1 MAISFKK
8 IENPVARAGDFLGR
22 ETEGERFSSP
32 QFSLTSKPSK
42 GLWRSSRL
50 FGEENGISASYI
62 ETKYGLKIVFAM
74 CTKPLL
80 QDELKVLENA
90 LSLVRIARP
99 SDVEKIEEIH
109 FIDGEHRGVAATRS
123 GSTIVIVHSFEQTT
137 TGEGI
142 MTLEEFAGQAL
153 SKDAFW
159 LYTEADSE
167 TFLFHAIAHE
177 IGHLVEPSEF
187 PNFYVDQGYERFAE
201 DYRIYIT
208 SGGTKVVRKDL
219 KDNDVPHYDERLSY
233 FKKTYPFCR

>member
-1 MAISFKK
+1 
-8 IENPVARAGDFLGR
+8 
-22 ETEGERFSSP
+22 
-32 QFSLTSKPSK
+32 
-42 GLWRSSRL
+42 
-50 FGEENGISASYI
+50 
-62 ETKYGLKIVFAM
+62 M
-74 CTKPLL
+74 CTKPLS

-109 FIDGEHRGVAATRS
+109 FIDGEHRGAAATRS

-137 TGEGI
+137 AGEGI
-142 MTLEEFAGQAL
+142 MTLEKFAEQAL
-153 SKDAFW
+153 SEDAFW
-159 LYTEADSE
+159 LYTETDAE

-187 PNFYVDQGYERFAE
+187 PNFYVDHGYERFAE

-208 SGGTKVVRKDL
+208 SGGTKVVKKDL

-233 FKKTYPFCR
+233 FKKNYPFCR